1 MKKIITIFILLI
13 GVVSLTSCKKLTV
26 SFLNESGEMIK
37 EIKVKKGG
45 SIDLINLPSET
56 EDHYYEWDKTNDQ
69 LKNIQQDITVNLI
82 KKNKLTIT
90 FLNENNEIITTEK
103 VKPGSSLTLPET
115 PTNPEGYYYKWNKT
129 EDSLTNIVEDTQ
141 VKLLKKEYNKQV
153 TYIIDD
159 EVIYQTTTNYF
170 NNVQEPEIPEK
181 YTNASWEETKE
192 LINNKYEITYT
203 LKYDSKKLSITY
215 IVNGEEVS
223 LSPSLFDGSKD
234 IILPDYEKEGY
245 LFHGW
250 FVGEIS
256 LYRYHQIDKDTN
268 HDITLYAK
276 MTKLPED
283 VTLPE
288 STYKFTGITK
298 TPHSSNPNLFVY
310 QPVMPSDAATS
321 SRLAYTWSTSDS
333 SIATVSAYSSI
344 TAKKA
349 GYCVLT
355 ATLTADPS
363 VTINCLIKVS
373 ADGITYATPDEA
385 TTKIYTVT
393 FKAQNGDII
402 EQQKVLSGQAALPP
416 TPPILEGYVFD
427 GWDTEIINIQADTTI
442 TATYKEGTNKYA
454 GKKVAIIGD
463 SISTYQDY
471 IPEGYKCFYP
481 YPTADVN
488 DINQTWWM
496 QVINKLGAGLFVN
509 NSYSGSCV
517 SDSGTSATQSDV
529 RLATTVFG
537 AETPDVIIIYMG
549 SNDCASPYLG
559 HATFGPAYERMLEKL
574 QKLCP
579 NAEIIVC
586 TLATTIFYSAEEQ
599 TKYNNTIIECAN
611 KYGATLIDLSKV
623 DISNYLVDSAHPNK
637 AGMTLIA
644 EGILEA
650 LLK

>member
-1 MKKIITIFILLI
+1 MKKTITLLI
-13 GVVSLTSCKKLTV
+13 ILVGILSLTSCKKITI
-26 SFLNESGEMIK
+26 SFIDENGNLIQ
-37 EIKVKKGG
+37 EIKVKKG
-45 SIDLINLPSET
+45 SSANLINLPQET
-56 EDHYYEWDKTNDQ
+56 EDHYYEWNKTNED
-69 LKNIQQDITVNLI
+69 LVNVQQDIYVNLI
-82 KKNKLTIT
+82 KHEKLTVT
-90 FLNENNEIITTEK
+90 FLNESNQVITTEK
-103 VKPGSSLTLPET
+103 VKPGQPVYLPDTTENTET
-115 PTNPEGYYYKWNKT
+115 HYYTWNRT
-129 EDSLTNIVEDTQ
+129 EDSLSNITQ
-141 VKLLKKEYNKQV
+141 DVTVKLVKKEYNKHV
-153 TYIIDD
+153 SYIID
-159 EVIYQTTTNYF
+159 EETIYETTTNYTAE
-170 NNVQEPEIPEK
+170 VTEPKIPTK
-181 YTNASWEETKE
+181 YSNAYWEETKILE
-192 LINNKYEITYT
+192 QNTYQITYT
-203 LKYDSKKLSITY
+203 LKYDSVSQSITY
-215 IVNGEEVS
+215 IVLGEEVN
-223 LSPSLFDGSKD
+223 LSPSIFDGTED

-245 LFHGW
+245 LFQGW

-256 LYRYHQIDKDTN
+256 LYRYYQINKGTKG
-268 HDITLYAK
+268 DIVLYAK
-276 MTKLPED
+276 MTKIPES

-288 STYKFTGITK
+288 STYKFKGINK
-298 TPHSSNPNLFVY
+298 TPHSTNPNVFVY
-310 QPVMPSDAATS
+310 QPIMPDGITNT

-333 SIATVSAYSSI
+333 SVATISTYSSI

-349 GYCVLT
+349 GYCVVT
-355 ATLTADPS
+355 ATLNSDPN

-373 ADGITYATPDEA
+373 AEGITYVTPEEA

-393 FKAQNGDII
+393 FKDKDGSTI
-402 EQQKVLSGQAALPP
+402 EEQKVLSGQAALPP
-416 TPPILEGYVFD
+416 TPPILEGFAFN
-427 GWDTEIINIQADTTI
+427 GWDTDIMNIQADTTI
-442 TATYKEGTNKYA
+442 TATYIEGTNKYT

-471 IPEGYKCFYP
+471 IPEGYSCFYP

-537 AETPDVIIIYMG
+537 NETPDVIIIYMG
-549 SNDCASPYLG
+549 SNDCASQYIG
-559 HATFGPAYERMLEKL
+559 HATFGPAYERMLQKL
-574 QKLCP
+574 QALCP
-579 NAEIIVC
+579 NAEIVVC
-586 TLATTIFYSAEEQ
+586 TLATTIFYEASEQ
-599 TKYNNTIIECAN
+599 AKYNATITECAN